1 MENGKVK
8 QINDR
13 GFGFIDTGGRVD
25 LFFHSSA
32 VVEGRFDEMRE
43 GSEVTFEVGR
53 GQKGPCAENV
63 RLCSTR

>member
-1 MENGKVK
+1 MKSGKVK
-8 QINDR
+8 KINDR
-13 GFGFIDTGGRVD
+13 GFGFINTGNSED

-43 GSEVTFEVGR
+43 GSEVIYEVGR

-63 RLCSTR
+63 RLCSAR